1 MKSVIFSFIFLL
13 SANALAEEYRALQT
27 VGAIPKG
34 SQITTTATKPK
45 NGFFNPSKLDSS
57 SPTGMQ
63 TVPNDSVVYV
73 NSVNNKTKSA
83 DLTTLQSLAKDNQ
96 LVAAKS
102 AFSANDQSCI
112 TKGTCT
118 LTEDTAVYQSSKFNF
133 FDWLRD
139 LFGMGETKSLVTSGI
154 DKTDPKAASAAVL
167 SEKVAGTNRSLSG
180 QNNSCTDLPPELR
193 YDRLFQCGL
202 QQALEAHRINKATG
216 KVTSDT
222 FIFNDFKNNEL
233 TGKMY
238 FFNSEGQLTQTL
250 DRNPIPV
257 ARGVNGFGSGDGSKT
272 TPNGAIVTRSYNP
285 PRAGNINDGIELLG
299 LESGNKDIHSRG
311 VLLHGSSPYVE
322 TWGCLGIAGTIDTD
336 KAGVEQLGGRPL
348 YLDEL
353 KSGLLKNGG
362 VMIYNFSP
370 KKASLC
376 K

>member
-1 MKSVIFSFIFLL
+1 MKSIAFIFIFLL
-13 SANALAEEYRALQT
+13 SAQALADEYRALQPL
-27 VGAIPKG
+27 GAIPKG

-73 NSVNNKTKSA
+73 NSVNSTTKSA

-96 LVAAKS
+96 LVASKS

-139 LFGMGETKSLVTSGI
+139 LFGMGEVKSLVTPAI
-154 DKTDPKAASAAVL
+154 DNTDPKAASAAVL
-167 SEKVAGTNRSLSG
+167 SEKVTGTNRALNG
-180 QNNSCTDLPPELR
+180 QQNACTELPPELR
-193 YDRLFQCGL
+193 YNRLFQCGL
-202 QQALEAHRINKATG
+202 QQALEAHKINKATG

-222 FIFNDFKNNEL
+222 FIFNDFKNGEL

-238 FFNSEGQLTQTL
+238 FFNSEGQLTQVL
-250 DRNPIPV
+250 QKNPIPV
-257 ARGVNGFGSGDGSKT
+257 SRGVNGFGSGNGSKT
-272 TPNGAIVTRSYNP
+272 TPNGAIVTRSYSP
-285 PRAGNINDGIELLG
+285 PRAGNINDGVELLG
-299 LESGNKDIHSRG
+299 LESGNKDIHGRG
-311 VLLHGSSPYVE
+311 VLLHGWSPYAE
-322 TWGCLGIAGTIDTD
+322 TAGCLGVAGTFDSD
-336 KAGVEQLGGRPL
+336 RGGREELGGRPL